1 MKKTTVI
8 FDWNG
13 TLIDDVDLCLNLLNA
28 MLKKRDL
35 KTLDVKR
42 YREIFTFPV
51 IEYYKK
57 AGMDV
62 EKESFDD
69 LAVEFM
75 DPYVEQYR
83 SCSLVPHAEEVLLKL
98 KEKGLR
104 CVVLSAT
111 KQDYLEEQ
119 VSAFNIDHYFDEL
132 VGIQDIKAAGKI
144 ERAKQWMN
152 TQGIDPQECVMIGD
166 SIHDSE
172 VATELSI
179 DCLLSTSGHQSRE
192 RLESCGRVIIEDL
205 MQILDYI
212 L

>member
-13 TLIDDVDLCLNLLNA
+13 TLIDDVDLCLSLLNK
-28 MLKKRDL
+28 MLIKRNLD
-35 KTLDVKR
+35 TLSVER

-62 EKESFDD
+62 ENESFDD

-83 SCSLVPHAEEVLLKL
+83 TCSLVLHAEEVLANL

-104 CVVLSAT
+104 CIVLSAT

-119 VSAFNIDHYFDEL
+119 VSAFNIAHYFDEL

-152 TQGIDPQECVMIGD
+152 MQGIDPKECIMIGD

-172 VATELSI
+172 VATELKI
-179 DCLLSTSGHQSRE
+179 DCLLSTTGHQNRE
-192 RLESCGRVIIEDL
+192 RLKACHRPIVDDL
-205 MQILDYI
+205 MQIFDYI
-212 L
+212 D

>member
-13 TLIDDVDLCLNLLNA
+13 TLIDDVDLCLNLLNT
-28 MLKKRDL
+28 MLVKRNL
-35 KTLDVKR
+35 QPLSVER

-57 AGMDV
+57 AGIDV
-62 EKESFDD
+62 ENESFDD

-83 SCSLVPHAEEVLLKL
+83 TCSLVSHCKEVLTCL

-119 VSAFNIDHYFDEL
+119 VSAFGIEEFFDEL

-144 ERAKQWMN
+144 ERAKQWMS
-152 TQGIDPQECVMIGD
+152 TQGIDKEECIMVGD

-172 VATELSI
+172 VAAELGI
-179 DCLLSTSGHQSRE
+179 DCLLSTTGHQNRE
-192 RLESCGRVIIEDL
+192 RLTACGRIIIDDL
-205 MQILDYI
+205 MQIFDYI
-212 L
+212 G

>member
-13 TLIDDVDLCLNLLNA
+13 TLIDDIDLCLNLLNK
-28 MLKKRDL
+28 MLIKRNL
-35 KTLDVKR
+35 QPLDVKR

-62 EKESFDD
+62 ENESFDD

-83 SCSLVPHAEEVLLKL
+83 TCSLVPHCEEVLVELRKQ
-98 KEKGLR
+98 GLR
-104 CVVLSAT
+104 CIVLSAT

-119 VSAFNIDHYFDEL
+119 VSAFGIDGFFDEL

-144 ERAKQWMN
+144 DRAKQWMS
-152 TQGIDPQECVMIGD
+152 TQGIDPKECIMVGD

-172 VATELSI
+172 VASELKI
-179 DCLLSTSGHQSRE
+179 DCLLSTTGHQNRE
-192 RLESCGRVIIEDL
+192 RLESCGRPVIDDL
-205 MQILDYI
+205 TQLLDYI
-212 L
+212 K

>member
-13 TLIDDVDLCLNLLNA
+13 TLIDDVDLCLSLLNK
-28 MLKKRDL
+28 MLIKRNLD
-35 KTLDVKR
+35 TLSVER

-62 EKESFDD
+62 ENESFDD

-83 SCSLVPHAEEVLLKL
+83 TCSLVLHAEEVLAKL

-104 CVVLSAT
+104 CIVLSAT

-119 VSAFNIDHYFDEL
+119 VSAFNIAHYFNEL

-144 ERAKQWMN
+144 ERAKQWMS
-152 TQGIDPQECVMIGD
+152 TQGIDPKECIMIGD

-172 VATELSI
+172 VAAELKI
-179 DCLLSTSGHQSRE
+179 DCLLSTTGHQNRE
-192 RLESCGRVIIEDL
+192 RLKACHRPIVDDL
-205 MQILDYI
+205 MQIFDYI
-212 L
+212 D

>member
-1 MKKTTVI
+1 M
-8 FDWNG
+8 
-13 TLIDDVDLCLNLLNA
+13 NLLNT
-28 MLKKRDL
+28 MLVKRNL
-35 KTLDVKR
+35 QPLSVER

-57 AGMDV
+57 AGIDV
-62 EKESFDD
+62 ENESFDD

-83 SCSLVPHAEEVLLKL
+83 TCSLVSHCKEALTCL
-98 KEKGLR
+98 KEKRLR

-119 VSAFNIDHYFDEL
+119 VSAFGIEEFFDEL

-144 ERAKQWMN
+144 ERAKQWMS
-152 TQGIDPQECVMIGD
+152 TQGIDKEECIMVGD

-172 VATELSI
+172 VAVELGI
-179 DCLLSTSGHQSRE
+179 DCLLSTTGHQNRE
-192 RLESCGRVIIEDL
+192 RLEACGRIIIDDL
-205 MQILDYI
+205 MQIFDYI
-212 L
+212 G

>member
-13 TLIDDVDLCLNLLNA
+13 TLIDDVDLCLSLLNK
-28 MLKKRDL
+28 MLFKRNLD
-35 KTLDVKR
+35 TLSVER

-62 EKESFDD
+62 ENESFDD

-83 SCSLVPHAEEVLLKL
+83 TCSLVLHAEEVLAKL

-104 CVVLSAT
+104 CIVLSAT

-119 VSAFNIDHYFDEL
+119 VSAFNIAHYFNEL

-144 ERAKQWMN
+144 ERAKQWMS
-152 TQGIDPQECVMIGD
+152 TQGIDPKECIMIGD

-172 VATELSI
+172 VAAELKI
-179 DCLLSTSGHQSRE
+179 DCLLSTTGHQNRE
-192 RLESCGRVIIEDL
+192 RLKACHRPIVDDL
-205 MQILDYI
+205 MQIFDYI
-212 L
+212 D

>member
-13 TLIDDVDLCLNLLNA
+13 TLIDDVDLCLGLLND
-28 MLKKRDL
+28 MLKKRKL
-35 KTLDVKR
+35 ETLDLER
-42 YREIFTFPV
+42 YRQIFTFPV

-57 AGMDV
+57 AGIDV
-62 EKESFDD
+62 ENESFDD

-75 DPYVEQYR
+75 DPYVDQYR
-83 SCSLVPHAEEVLLKL
+83 SCSLVPHAEEVLSKL
-98 KEKGLR
+98 KEKGLH

-119 VSAFNIDHYFDEL
+119 VHAFNIDSYFDEL

-144 ERAKQWMN
+144 ERAKQWMSK
-152 TQGIDPQECVMIGD
+152 QGINPEECILIGD

-172 VATELSI
+172 VASSLNI
-179 DCLLSTSGHQSRE
+179 DCLLSTTGHQNRE
-192 RLESCGRVIIEDL
+192 RLSACRRPILDDL
-205 MQILDYI
+205 MQILDY
-212 L
+212 LD

>member
-1 MKKTTVI
+1 M
-8 FDWNG
+8 
-13 TLIDDVDLCLNLLNA
+13 IDDVDLCLSLLNK
-28 MLKKRDL
+28 MLIKRNLD
-35 KTLDVKR
+35 TLSVER

-62 EKESFDD
+62 ENESFDD

-83 SCSLVPHAEEVLLKL
+83 TCSLVLHAEEVLAKL

-104 CVVLSAT
+104 CIVLSAT

-119 VSAFNIDHYFDEL
+119 VSAFNIAHYFNEL

-144 ERAKQWMN
+144 ERAKQWMS
-152 TQGIDPQECVMIGD
+152 TQGIDPKECIMIGD

-172 VATELSI
+172 VAAELKI
-179 DCLLSTSGHQSRE
+179 DCLLSTTGHQNRE
-192 RLESCGRVIIEDL
+192 RLKACHRPIVDDL
-205 MQILDYI
+205 MQIFDYI
-212 L
+212 D